1 MTNGMKFGLGAGFAM
16 ACLAAA
22 PASAQVSSTVSAG
35 AGVPVSTATAAK
47 DPNRVVC
54 ITEDVIGSRLGS
66 KRVCRTA
73 AQWTAYRAEIRGTT
87 ERMQNGKYSKEG
99 PVVGGF

>member
-1 MTNGMKFGLGAGFAM
+1 MGLLKYSLGVVVVAGG
-16 ACLAAA
+16 LAAL
-22 PASAQVSSTVSAG
+22 PASAQVSSTVNAG
-35 AGVPVSTATAAK
+35 AGVPVSAANAAR

-54 ITEDVIGSRLGS
+54 VKEDVIGSRLGS